1 MARKGEPN
9 SPPRTPNDRAVARLQ
24 RDTTIDLGQGQV
36 LDGSG
41 LTESQIQEL
50 KAEFIRGR
58 IDIQKKA
65 GELRVDVEALD
76 ALLSSFN
83 DQTARATDASTHT
96 TITHT
101 QTTAVGR
108 TEVVVGNTDRAAKAK
123 LSSSAKGETDIKLP
137 VIIIL
142 AVTAI
147 VIAIVLGVR

>member
-1 MARKGEPN
+1 MTRKQNPN
-9 SPPRTPNDRAVARLQ
+9 SPKTPNDRAIAPVPRE
-24 RDTTIDLGQGQV
+24 TSIDLGQGHV

-41 LTESQIQEL
+41 LTENQLQEL
-50 KAEFIRGR
+50 KAQYISGR
-58 IDIQKKA
+58 IDIHKKA
-65 GELRVDVEALD
+65 GELKVDVEALD

-83 DQTARATDASTHT
+83 EQTARATEASSHT

-108 TEVVVGNTDRAAKAK
+108 TEVVVGNTDRAARGK

-147 VIAIVLGVR
+147 IIAIVLGVR